1 MLVKNCVV
9 ETCFMVSVFLQ
20 PCYIWFDNLVQ
31 CRAMRVILLW
41 TILLFG
47 IILVRGSRD
56 QFFNTSTLIPGKFTF
71 IWIYSSNEVLEI
83 LFKTFIVIEIKIKS
97 AFLPSLIVK
106 REKKVPML
114 LFNTKI
120 LMNYNLYKI

>member
-9 ETCFMVSVFLQ
+9 ETCFMASVFLQ

-31 CRAMRVILLW
+31 CRAMRVILLC

-56 QFFNTSTLIPGKFTF
+56 QFFNTSALIPGKFTF
-71 IWIYSSNEVLEI
+71 IWVHTE
-83 LFKTFIVIEIKIKS
+83 F
-97 AFLPSLIVK
+97 
-106 REKKVPML
+106 
-114 LFNTKI
+114 
-120 LMNYNLYKI
+120 